1 VATSTFIRGI
11 RLVPVRTA
19 SAPDSPVDIRIDN
32 GIVAE
37 IGRDLRP
44 RSDDHVLDAAGRW
57 AIPGLWDAHVHL
69 TAWSQARAK
78 LDVSGTAG
86 AAEVAR
92 IVADHVAC
100 LPAPWQGGAI
110 IGYGFRPATWPTAP
124 TVAELDAVSGAHPVI
139 LGSADIHTGW
149 LNSKAL
155 ALLGVEPRTGPLL
168 ESEWF
173 DLQPAVARLT
183 AAGGDA
189 DLMLRA
195 AVADAAAVGVVGVV
209 DFEMAANHLDWPR
222 RFDAGIDQLRVRPV
236 TYAEHLDDAIAAG
249 LRTGATFPSGHGLL
263 TQGSL
268 KIFSDGSLNTRTA
281 YCCEPYADAY
291 ALESPRGRRVYT
303 LPELEDLLTRGRRGG
318 FDIALH
324 AIGDAAVD
332 QALTAFDSTGTRGSI
347 EHAQLI
353 RLEDIARM
361 RALGIRASVQP
372 AHLLDDRDVTD
383 QCWPD
388 RADRCFA
395 LRSMLDGG
403 VELALGSDAP
413 VSPLDPWV
421 AMAAAVHRATG
432 DDTPWNPAESLTVEQ
447 ALAASTDGQGTIG
460 VGSRGDVVLVDDNP
474 LKSTG
479 STAEAAHL
487 LTNIGVAATVAAG
500 RVTHLAM

>member
-1 VATSTFIRGI
+1 MPTSTLIRRA
-11 RLVPVRTA
+11 RLVPVRTKV
-19 SAPDSPVDIRIDN
+19 APDSPVDIRIRD
-32 GIVAE
+32 GVVTEVGA
-37 IGRDLRP
+37 DLRP
-44 RSDDHVLDAAGRW
+44 GPDDDVLDAAGRW
-57 AIPGLWDAHVHL
+57 AVPGLWDAHVHL
-69 TAWSQARAK
+69 TAWAQARAK
-78 LDVSGTAG
+78 LDVSGTSSTV
-86 AAEVAR
+86 EVTR
-92 IVADHVAC
+92 IVADHVAS
-100 LPAPWQGGAI
+100 LPSPWQGGAI
-110 IGYGFRPATWPTAP
+110 VGYGFRPATWPTAP

-149 LNSKAL
+149 VNSKAL
-155 ALLGVEPRTGPLL
+155 ALLGVAPRSGPLL
-168 ESEWF
+168 EGEWF

-222 RFDAGIDQLRVRPV
+222 RFDAGIDLLRVRPV

-249 LRTGATFPSGHGLL
+249 LRTGTEFSAGGGLL

-281 YCCEPYADAY
+281 YCCEPYADAH
-291 ALESPRGRRVYT
+291 ALESPRGQRVYS
-303 LPELEDLLTRGRRGG
+303 LAELENLLTRGRRGG

-332 QALTAFDSTGTRGSI
+332 QALTAFESTGTRGSI

-353 RLEDIARM
+353 RLEDVARM
-361 RALGIRASVQP
+361 RALGVRASVQP
-372 AHLLDDRDVTD
+372 GHLLDDRDVTN

-413 VSPLDPWV
+413 VSPLDPWG

-432 DDTPWNPAESLTVEQ
+432 DDAPWNPDESLTAAQ

-460 VGSRGDVVLVDDNP
+460 VGSRGDVVLVDEDP
-474 LKSTG
+474 LRSTG
-479 STAEAAHL
+479 STADTAHL
-487 LTNIGVAATVAAG
+487 LRNIGVAATVVAG